1 MKHNQ
6 MIITLNLTMHELNL
20 LKKAA
25 NRLNVTV
32 EQFILEAAK
41 NQAQQV
47 LHIIKFK
54 CVSSD

>member
-1 MKHNQ
+1 M
-6 MIITLNLTMHELNL
+6 MITLNLTIHELNL

-41 NQAQQV
+41 SQAQQV

>member
-1 MKHNQ
+1 
-6 MIITLNLTMHELNL
+6 MIITLNLKIHELNL

-41 NQAQQV
+41 SQAQQV
-47 LHIIKFK
+47 LHKSK
-54 CVSSD
+54 PEYACYRCVDA